1 MSLPQRLCLGS
12 ALLVVVIY
20 GGDLDAA
27 APATLGA
34 VSDVRVGFRASGP
47 AGMTIEGTTPDL
59 RVGGDDTTTVLTV
72 PLANLTTG
80 IALRDEHMRTKY
92 LEVPKYPNATLR
104 VARADL
110 RFPEGG
116 NRAEAD
122 APGTL
127 ELHGKTNP
135 VTLHYD
141 AALDGGAVVVHGRF
155 HVKMTDFD
163 ISVPSY
169 LGVTVK
175 PDVDVSAAFKVARS
189 GP

>member
-1 MSLPQRLCLGS
+1 MSLPQRLCLVS
-12 ALLVVVIY
+12 ASLVVVIY
-20 GGDLDAA
+20 GADLDAA
-27 APATLGA
+27 APVVLGA
-34 VSDVRVGFRASGP
+34 VSDAHVGFQAAGP
-47 AGMTIEGTTPDL
+47 AGMKIEGTTSEL
-59 RVGGDDTTTVLTV
+59 RVAGDDAAVVVTV
-72 PLANLTTG
+72 PLANLVTG
-80 IALRDEHMRTKY
+80 ISLRDEHMRTKY
-92 LEVPKYPNATLR
+92 LEVAKFPNATLR

-141 AALDGGAVVVHGRF
+141 ATADGAAFVVHGRF

-163 ISVPSY
+163 ISVPTY

-175 PDVDVSAAFKVARS
+175 PDVDVSASFKVARS